1 MSIMNLQIG
10 DMVSSAED
18 LIGLVLCRTQAGKC
32 QQPQNGRNGE
42 NRPFRI
48 RSLNNLLSQGRCPVL
63 TTQCVLWEA
72 NDWAVRGVIGS
83 PNPGLAHSPA
93 PEFTSIPLALGVYMA
108 TLPPGSHG
116 QLYARLFGNSH
127 PMAIWTSVYTSSS
140 PLCSEEK
147 QSFSVY
153 EKGLI
158 REKQLHDAGATVPAF
173 HTQHRYHL
181 LIIVLLLQTQKQL
194 QSLVNAVIRVA

>member
-1 MSIMNLQIG
+1 MNLQIG
-10 DMVSSAED
+10 DMVSFAED

-42 NRPFRI
+42 NRPFPI

-116 QLYARLFGNSH
+116 QLYAQL
-127 PMAIWTSVYTSSS
+127 IWELTPHGHLDLCIHKFLSPVFRRETKLLSV
-140 PLCSEEK
+140 
-147 QSFSVY
+147 
-153 EKGLI
+153 
-158 REKQLHDAGATVPAF
+158 
-173 HTQHRYHL
+173 
-181 LIIVLLLQTQKQL
+181 
-194 QSLVNAVIRVA
+194 